1 MNSKICFGA
10 LLALSLLV
18 SCREQTLE
26 ERAEVLHARMLTLD
40 SHNDTPLRFRLPEFD
55 IMQDNPGVCVDYPKM
70 VAGGLDGAF
79 FAAYIRQGARDSA
92 ALEAATQRT
101 LSIIEDIRR
110 MAAEHPDQFTLATTP
125 EDGLKIKQEGKRAMY
140 IGVENGYAIGRNL
153 EILDRFYDLGVRY
166 MTLCHTRNNDI
177 CDSANDTIEEH
188 GGLSDFGR
196 QVVERMNRLGMMVDI
211 SHVSEASA
219 FDAIELS
226 AVPVVASHSCAWE
239 VCQNPRNMSDSLL
252 VAMAR
257 KGGVMQ
263 LCILS
268 SYVRPDIP
276 NPQLDS
282 AMQAM
287 REQYAALG
295 TLTPEQQRQQRAD
308 IQKIYETYPPNLA
321 SVSEAVD
328 HIDHVVRLV
337 GIDHVGIGTDFD
349 GGGQLSDCK
358 NAAQLKNI
366 TVELLRRGYSEE
378 DIAKIWSGNLLRVM
392 KAAQDYAAQQSSSVQ
407 NG

>member
-1 MNSKICFGA
+1 MNWKTCFGA

-18 SCREQTLE
+18 SCREKTLE
-26 ERAEVLHARMLTLD
+26 ERADALHARLLTLD

-55 IMQDNPGVCVDYPKM
+55 ILQDNQGVCVDYPKM

-79 FAAYIRQGARDSA
+79 FAAYIRQGIRDSL
-92 ALEAATQRT
+92 ALEAATKRVFS
-101 LSIIEDIRR
+101 LIEDIRT
-110 MAAEHPDQFTLATTP
+110 MVTEHPDQFVLATTP
-125 EDGLKIKQEGKRAMY
+125 DDGRKIKQSGKRAVY

-153 EILDRFYDLGVRY
+153 ENLDRFYDLGVRY

-226 AVPVVASHSCAWE
+226 AVPVIASHSCAWE
-239 VCQNPRNMSDSLL
+239 VCRNPRNMSDSLL
-252 VAMAR
+252 VAMAE

-268 SYVRPDIP
+268 SYVRPDVP

-282 AMQAM
+282 ALRAM
-287 REQYAALG
+287 RAHYAELAP
-295 TLTPEQQRQQRAD
+295 LTPEQQRQQRED
-308 IQKIYETYPPNLA
+308 TYRIYETYPPNLA

-366 TVELLRRGYSEE
+366 TIELLRRGYSEE
-378 DIAKIWSGNLLRVM
+378 DIEKIWSGNLLRVM
-392 KAAQDYAAQQSSSVQ
+392 KAVQDYAVQQATASQS
-407 NG
+407 

>member
-1 MNSKICFGA
+1 MNWKTFLGAFGA
-10 LLALSLLV
+10 LFLLG
-18 SCREQTLE
+18 SCQEQTLE
-26 ERAEVLHARMLTLD
+26 ERADALHARILTLD
-40 SHNDTPLRFRLPEFD
+40 SHNDTPLRFRLPEYD

-79 FAAYIRQGARDSA
+79 FAAYIRQGARDSLS
-92 ALEAATQRT
+92 LEAATQRVLT
-101 LSIIEDIRR
+101 LIDDIRH
-110 MAAEHPDQFTLATTP
+110 MSAEHPDQFALATTP
-125 EDGLKIKQEGKRAMY
+125 EEGLQSKQAGKRAVY

-153 EILDRFYDLGVRY
+153 DVLDRFYDLGVRY

-177 CDSANDTIEEH
+177 CDSANDTIAEH
-188 GGLSDFGR
+188 GGLSAFGR
-196 QVVERMNRLGMMVDI
+196 QVVDRMNRLGMMVDI
-211 SHVSEASA
+211 SHVSEQAA
-219 FDAIELS
+219 FDAIAQS
-226 AVPVVASHSCAWE
+226 AVPVIASHSCAWE
-239 VCQNPRNMSDSLL
+239 VCHNPRNMSDSLL
-252 VAMAR
+252 VAMAE

-282 AMQAM
+282 ALRAM
-287 REQYAALG
+287 RAHYAALAP
-295 TLTPEQQRQQRAD
+295 LTPEQQREQRAAMY
-308 IQKIYETYPPNLA
+308 QIYETYPPHLA

-349 GGGQLSDCK
+349 GGGQLADCK

-366 TVELLRRGYSEE
+366 TIELLRRGYSEE
-378 DIAKIWSGNLLRVM
+378 DIEKIWSGNLLRVM
-392 KAAQDYAAQQSSSVQ
+392 QAAQDYAAQQTSASQ
-407 NG
+407 R

>member
-1 MNSKICFGA
+1 MNWKTCFGA

-18 SCREQTLE
+18 SCREKTLE
-26 ERAEVLHARMLTLD
+26 ERADALHARMLTLD

-55 IMQDNPGVCVDYPKM
+55 MLQDNPGVCVDYPTM

-79 FAAYIRQGARDSA
+79 FAAFIRQGARDSL

-101 LSIIEDIRR
+101 LSLIEDIRH
-110 MAAEHPDQFTLATTP
+110 MAAEHPEQFSLATAP
-125 EDGLKIKQEGKRAMY
+125 EDGLNIKQAGKRAVY
-140 IGVENGYAIGRNL
+140 IGVENGYAIGSHLDN
-153 EILDRFYDLGVRY
+153 LDRFYDLGVRY

-226 AVPVVASHSCAWE
+226 AVPVIASHSCAWE

-252 VAMAR
+252 VAMAE

-268 SYVRPDIP
+268 SYVRPDVP

-282 AMQAM
+282 ALRAM
-287 REQYAALG
+287 RTHYAELAP
-295 TLTPEQQRQQRAD
+295 LTPEQQRQQRAD
-308 IQKIYETYPPNLA
+308 IYRIYETYPPNLA

-366 TVELLRRGYSEE
+366 TIELLRRGYSEE
-378 DIAKIWSGNLLRVM
+378 DIEKIWSGNLLRVM
-392 KAAQDYAAQQSSSVQ
+392 KAVQDYAAQQMTSPQS
-407 NG
+407 